1 MIQDR
6 HVPVL
11 VSLNSISGTVAPV
24 IEDLRQVGTIP
35 DAGKGHGSAV
45 LIDLKPVGHIHETLG
60 FPVRSQTNRPRLAC
74 P

>member
-35 DAGKGHGSAV
+35 DMGNGPSTAV
-45 LIDLKPVGHIHETLG
+45 LIDLKL
-60 FPVRSQTNRPRLAC
+60 QDTNTVIPRTRTMHTYVHHL
-74 P
+74 